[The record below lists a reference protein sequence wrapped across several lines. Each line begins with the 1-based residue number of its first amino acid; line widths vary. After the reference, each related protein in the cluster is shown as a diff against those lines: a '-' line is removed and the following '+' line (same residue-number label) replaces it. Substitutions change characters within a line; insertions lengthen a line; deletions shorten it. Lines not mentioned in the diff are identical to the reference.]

1 MDRSMAQPEQLH
13 PRRALIELDR
23 ERDALTAAGLWNLHA
38 LGGLATGMSQAEK
51 VARLDRAAASL
62 RR

>member
-1 MDRSMAQPEQLH
+1 MAQPERTQS
-13 PRRALIELDR
+13 RRTLIELDR
-23 ERDALTAAGLWNLHA
+23 ERDALIATGLWNLRD
-38 LGGLATGMSQAEK
+38 LGGLACGMSQAEK

>member
-1 MDRSMAQPEQLH
+1 MLSPER
-13 PRRALIELDR
+13 PDARRTLLEIDR
-23 ERDALTAAGLWNLHA
+23 ERDALIAAGLWNLHD
-38 LGGLATGMSQAEK
+38 LGGSATGMSQAEK